1 MFFFQCFVFFTMA
14 AGYVYPENSTPTML
28 MSDYPQNF
36 VNQYPH
42 PPSNRYEPTF
52 FTNNDAQQI
61 NSTKIYSQIS
71 IRLDNFES
79 NLRNQLQRIESA
91 VMLLPVLHKM
101 MSEIYRVHEM
111 EKKSLMHNSPSNI
124 QRLSTYPNQPL
135 TSTTIPD
142 QHVSPTLTRPLSPN
156 FNNNTNNCDQGRETS
171 CTPYITNPNIKPPDI
186 NISNSVHCKREST
199 QINDTNVILKLGVH
213 PEARK
218 NTNPSSKTNV
228 NQTCTQHVSKGS
240 VFKKKYVHHRDQR
253 RVVQEAIRNKT
264 RPQSTITHMPI
275 PVTKPL
281 NTTLHVDLDVK
292 NKSKNQSNS
301 TNLESDNTSVNIS
314 KKKSSKKIQ
323 SEIEGRKACEQ
334 F

>member
-1 MFFFQCFVFFTMA
+1 MA

-111 EKKSLMHNSPSNI
+111 EKK
-124 QRLSTYPNQPL
+124 
-135 TSTTIPD
+135 
-142 QHVSPTLTRPLSPN
+142 
-156 FNNNTNNCDQGRETS
+156 
-171 CTPYITNPNIKPPDI
+171 
-186 NISNSVHCKREST
+186 
-199 QINDTNVILKLGVH
+199 
-213 PEARK
+213 
-218 NTNPSSKTNV
+218 
-228 NQTCTQHVSKGS
+228 
-240 VFKKKYVHHRDQR
+240 
-253 RVVQEAIRNKT
+253 
-264 RPQSTITHMPI
+264 
-275 PVTKPL
+275 
-281 NTTLHVDLDVK
+281 
-292 NKSKNQSNS
+292 
-301 TNLESDNTSVNIS
+301 NL
-314 KKKSSKKIQ
+314 
-323 SEIEGRKACEQ
+323 
-334 F
+334 